1 MQEEKKDVDSLIV
14 HTYICAKL
22 FTNKFTSYTSVFLE
36 KTFCSE
42 GLSIGRAEEEYYN
55 NMLMYYNN
63 F

>member
-14 HTYICAKL
+14 HTYHICAKL

-42 GLSIGRAEEEYYN
+42 DLSIGPAAEEEYYN
-55 NMLMYYNN
+55 TIIC
-63 F
+63 